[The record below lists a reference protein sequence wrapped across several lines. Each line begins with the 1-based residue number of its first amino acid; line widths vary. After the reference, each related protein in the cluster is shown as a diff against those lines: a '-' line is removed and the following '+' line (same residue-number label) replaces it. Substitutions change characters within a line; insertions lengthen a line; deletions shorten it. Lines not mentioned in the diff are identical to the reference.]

1 MGLINSFKKL
11 VMGFNAK
18 NIVVNKD
25 IKDTRDKVD
34 EVTTSL
40 PTLDLTKL
48 EVETILMMVKDANFK
63 GEHVQKVY
71 NLVLKL
77 QTYYS
82 KLP

>member
-1 MGLINSFKKL
+1 MGLINGFKKL

-25 IKDTRDKVD
+25 IKDKV
-34 EVTTSL
+34 EEANASL

-48 EVETILMMVKDANFK
+48 EVETILMMIKDANFK

-77 QTYYS
+77 QNYYS
-82 KLP
+82 QLP